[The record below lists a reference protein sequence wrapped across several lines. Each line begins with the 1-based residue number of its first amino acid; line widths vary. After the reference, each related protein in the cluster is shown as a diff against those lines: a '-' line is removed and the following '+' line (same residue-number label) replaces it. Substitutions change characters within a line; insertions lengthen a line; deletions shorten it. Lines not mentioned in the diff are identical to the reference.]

1 MINWQLLIDKNTAFS
16 EFNVKEGDFLLEND
30 AALRVKTGII
40 YIIVNLVNGKVYVG
54 LSRQTFRNRYEGNW
68 ASFSGN
74 KHLKKAALKYGKEN
88 FAILIIEEK
97 RGLNILNILETYYI
111 LKFRSN
117 ESKYGY
123 NKTSGGDNHYRFSK
137 DIIDKATYTKEEFI
151 IKANE
156 VHDYKYDYSLVNYT
170 NNKTKVD
177 IICPEHGSFKQEPHS
192 HLMDRGCKKCFT
204 RKNEKLVAKM
214 LKYLNIE
221 YEQNNHNL
229 SSEILK
235 LKNQNELISNG

>member
-40 YIIVNLVNGKVYVG
+40 YIIVNLVNGNVYVG

-68 ASFSGN
+68 VSFSGN

-151 IKANE
+151 NLARKKHQN
-156 VHDYKYDYSLVNYT
+156 KYNYDSL
-170 NNKTKVD
+170 
-177 IICPEHGSFKQEPHS
+177 
-192 HLMDRGCKKCFT
+192 
-204 RKNEKLVAKM
+204 
-214 LKYLNIE
+214 
-221 YEQNNHNL
+221 
-229 SSEILK
+229 
-235 LKNQNELISNG
+235 